1 MLWGRCFKLEQS
13 LLIHKAIVY
22 ATKAHAGQK
31 RKASD
36 VDYISHPMEVMEILA
51 LNNAS
56 INLRIA
62 GILHDTV
69 EDTQVTIED
78 IEKNFGSEVRTLVAS
93 HTEDKSKTWHERK
106 QHTVD
111 FLKTATLEEKLL
123 ALADLIANAR
133 SILYD
138 MDILGDDVWSRFKA
152 TKEEEEWYYN
162 GILDSV
168 KEFKTEEKYEKL
180 YKEAEKLC
188 SKIFE

>member
-1 MLWGRCFKLEQS
+1 MEQS

-51 LNNAS
+51 GLKAS
-56 INLRIA
+56 VDLRIA

-78 IEKNFGSEVRTLVAS
+78 IEKNFGKDVRKLVAS

-106 QHTVD
+106 KHTIRY
-111 FLKTATLEEKLL
+111 LKTASVDEKLL

-138 MDILGDDVWSRFKA
+138 IDDLGEEVWNRFKA

-162 GILDSV
+162 GILSSV
-168 KEFKTEEKYEKL
+168 ADLKENKHYVRI
-180 YKEAEKLC
+180 YNEAIDVCE
-188 SKIFE
+188 KIFK

>member
-1 MLWGRCFKLEQS
+1 MERS

-22 ATKAHAGQK
+22 ATQAHAGQK

-36 VDYISHPMEVMEILA
+36 VDYISHPMEVMEILSGVQG
-51 LNNAS
+51 S
-56 INLRIA
+56 IELRIA

-78 IEKNFGSEVRTLVAS
+78 IEKNFGSVVRKLVAS

-106 QHTVD
+106 EHTVNY
-111 FLKTATLEEKLL
+111 LKSACMEEKLL
-123 ALADLIANAR
+123 ALADLIANSR
-133 SILYD
+133 SILFD
-138 MDILGDDVWSRFKA
+138 METLGEDVWSRFKA

-168 KEFKTEEKYEKL
+168 RDLLEIDEYKGLYEEAQVLCGQIFK
-180 YKEAEKLC
+180 
-188 SKIFE
+188 